1 MTRKPSAALLFAAAL
16 VLFVVVNGVA
26 GWALRGVRIDFTADR
41 VNTLSAGTLGVLAG
55 LKEPVTLKL
64 FFSEKLS
71 DQIPQFKAYGA
82 RVRETALEY
91 AARSGGKVRV
101 EIVDPVP
108 FSEAEDGAVEAGI
121 QGVPIDGTSGR
132 QFYFGLQGIGPGD
145 KRETIAFFTQERERF
160 LEYDL
165 TRLIG
170 SLGQGKKPLIAI
182 AGDVPLEFGP
192 GGIMAAMRGGQ
203 VRPYMVLQMLRQ
215 TFEVK
220 VLSGDLAD
228 IPDETTVLVVA
239 RPKTLSPAALYA
251 VDQFVLRRGRA
262 LVFVDPAAESATAGG
277 GSPDPAEQRADMP
290 DLLAA
295 WGLEMEAGRFVA
307 DRRLGLPIEVDT
319 GAGGPRVMPHPA
331 WLGLK
336 DDAINR
342 EDVITADVA
351 VLNVGSAGNLKTRPD
366 AGVTVTPLLVS
377 SDQAATVE
385 VAKLGGARPDPEAIL
400 RGLKPTG
407 ERYVLAARVAGR
419 VKTAFPNGAPPDPKP
434 EPKPEDQKADAA
446 KPGDK
451 KSDEKKPARPHLAES
466 TGAVN
471 LIVVADTDMLED
483 RFWVRIREFAGQQV
497 AMPFAANGDFVVNA
511 VDNLAGSDDLIRLR
525 SRGVSYRPFTVVDDL
540 RRDAAERLLARRDEL
555 QQALET
561 AEKRL
566 NELQERKKQAGEKA
580 SLPAEEEAAIE
591 KFRDEMLRIRR
602 QLREVQHGLERDIER
617 LAAWI
622 KVLNI
627 GMVPMGVLALA
638 GLMALA
644 RRHRRRVR
652 VQRD

>member
-1 MTRKPSAALLFAAAL
+1 MTRKPSAVVLLAAAA
-16 VLFVVVNGVA
+16 VLFVAVNGVA
-26 GWALRGVRIDFTADR
+26 AWALRGLRIDFTVDR
-41 VNTLSAGTLGVLAG
+41 VNTLSTGTLNALAG
-55 LKEPVTLKL
+55 IKEPVTLKL

-82 RVRETALEY
+82 RVREMALEY
-91 AARSGGKVRV
+91 AARSNGKVRV

-108 FSEAEDGAVEAGI
+108 FSEAEDGAVQAGI

-132 QFYFGLQGIGPGD
+132 QFYFGLQGVGAGD

-170 SLGQGKKPLIAI
+170 SLAQTRKPLVVI

-203 VRPYMVLQMLRQ
+203 VRPHMVLQVLRQ

-220 VLSGDLAD
+220 VLGGDLAD
-228 IPDETTVLVVA
+228 IPDDTAVLVVA
-239 RPKTLSPAALYA
+239 RPKTLTPAALYA
-251 VDQFVLRRGRA
+251 IDQFVLRKGRA
-262 LVFVDPAAESATAGG
+262 LVFVDPAAESAQSAGG
-277 GSPDPAEQRADMP
+277 PSDPAEQRADMP
-290 DLLAA
+290 ELLAA

-307 DRRLGLPIEVDT
+307 DRRLGLPIEADD
-319 GAGGPRVMPHPA
+319 GAGGARVMPHPA

-336 DDAINR
+336 DEDINR
-342 EDVITADVA
+342 EDVVTADIA
-351 VLNVGSAGNLKTRPD
+351 VLNVGSAGSLKVRPG
-366 AGVTVTPLLVS
+366 AGVTVTPLLLS

-385 VAKLGGARPDPEAIL
+385 VAKLGGARPDPEGIL

-407 ERYVLAARVAGR
+407 ERYVMAARVAGR
-419 VKTAFPNGAPPDPKP
+419 VKTAFPNGAPPERKPETKSDEKPETPKP
-434 EPKPEDQKADAA
+434 E
-446 KPGDK
+446 
-451 KSDEKKPARPHLAES
+451 EKKPARPHLGES
-466 TGAVN
+466 SDAVN
-471 LIVVADTDMLED
+471 VIVVADSDMLED
-483 RFWVRIREFAGQQV
+483 RFWVRVRDFAGQPV
-497 AMPFAANGDFVVNA
+497 AMPFAANGDFVANA
-511 VDNLAGSDDLIRLR
+511 LDNLAGSDDLIRLR

-555 QQALET
+555 QQALELT
-561 AEKRL
+561 EKRL
-566 NELQERKKQAGEKA
+566 NELQDRKKQGGEKA
-580 SLPAEEEAAIE
+580 GLSDEEEAAIE
-591 KFRDEMLRIRR
+591 KFRDEMIRIRR

-622 KVLNI
+622 KAINI
-627 GMVPMGVLALA
+627 GLVPMGVLALA
-638 GLMALA
+638 GLMAFA

-652 VQRD
+652 VRRD

>member
-1 MTRKPSAALLFAAAL
+1 MTRKPSTVVLLAAAA
-16 VLFVVVNGVA
+16 VLFVAVNGVA
-26 GWALRGVRIDFTADR
+26 AWALRGLRIDFTADR
-41 VNTLSAGTLGVLAG
+41 VNTLSTGTLNALAG

-82 RVRETALEY
+82 RVREMALEY
-91 AARSGGKVRV
+91 AARSNGKVRV

-108 FSEAEDGAVEAGI
+108 FSEAEDGAVQAGI

-132 QFYFGLQGIGPGD
+132 QFYFGLQGIGAGD

-170 SLGQGKKPLIAI
+170 SLAQTKKPLIVI

-203 VRPYMVLQMLRQ
+203 VRPHMVLQVLRQ

-220 VLSGDLAD
+220 VMGGDLAE
-228 IPDETTVLVVA
+228 IPDETAVMVVA
-239 RPKTLSPAALYA
+239 RPKTLGPAALYA
-251 VDQFVLRRGRA
+251 VDQFVLRKGRA
-262 LVFVDPAAESATAGG
+262 LVFVDPAAESVQGPGG
-277 GSPDPAEQRADMP
+277 PSDPAGQRADMP
-290 DLLAA
+290 ELLAA

-307 DRRLGLPIEVDT
+307 DRRLGLPIETDD
-319 GAGGPRVMPHPA
+319 GAGGARVMPHPA

-336 DDAINR
+336 DEYINR
-342 EDVITADVA
+342 EDVVTADIA
-351 VLNVGSAGNLKTRPD
+351 VLNVGSAGSLKVRPG
-366 AGVTVTPLLVS
+366 AGVTVTPLLLS

-385 VAKLGGARPDPEAIL
+385 VAKLGGARPDPEGIL

-407 ERYVLAARVAGR
+407 ERYVMAARVAGR
-419 VKTAFPNGAPPDPKP
+419 VKTAFPNGAPPETKTETKTDEKPETPKP
-434 EPKPEDQKADAA
+434 EV
-446 KPGDK
+446 
-451 KSDEKKPARPHLAES
+451 KKPARPHLGES
-466 TGAVN
+466 ANPVN
-471 LIVVADTDMLED
+471 VIVVADSDMLED
-483 RFWVRIREFAGQQV
+483 RFWVRVREFAGQQV
-497 AMPFAANGDFVVNA
+497 AMPFAANGDFVANA
-511 VDNLAGSDDLIRLR
+511 LDNLAGSDDLIRLR

-555 QQALET
+555 QQALELT
-561 AEKRL
+561 EKRL
-566 NELQERKKQAGEKA
+566 NELQDRKKQGGEKA
-580 SLPAEEEAAIE
+580 GLSDEEEAAIE
-591 KFRDEMLRIRR
+591 KFRDEMIRIRR

-617 LAAWI
+617 LAAWVKAI
-622 KVLNI
+622 NI
-627 GMVPMGVLALA
+627 GLVPMGVLALA
-638 GLMALA
+638 GLMAFA

-652 VQRD
+652 VRRD

>member
-1 MTRKPSAALLFAAAL
+1 MTRKPSAAILLAAAAL
-16 VLFVVVNGVA
+16 LFVAVNGVA
-26 GWALRGVRIDFTADR
+26 GWALRGLRIDFTADR
-41 VNTLSAGTLGVLAG
+41 VNTLSAGTLNALAG
-55 LKEPVTLKL
+55 LKEPVTLTL

-71 DQIPQFKAYGA
+71 DQVPQLKAYGA

-91 AARSGGKVRV
+91 AARSHGRVRV

-108 FSEAEDGAVEAGI
+108 FSEAEDGAVQAGI
-121 QGVPIDGTSGR
+121 QGVPIDGASGR

-170 SLGQGKKPLIAI
+170 ALAQTQKPLIAI

-215 TFEVK
+215 TFEVR
-220 VLSGDLAD
+220 VLGGDLAD
-228 IPDETTVLVVA
+228 IPDAAAVLVVA

-262 LVFVDPAAESATAGG
+262 LVFVDPAAESAAASSGAAADQG
-277 GSPDPAEQRADMP
+277 ADMP
-290 DLLAA
+290 ALLAA
-295 WGLEMEAGRFVA
+295 WGIEMEAGRFVA
-307 DRRLGLPIEVDT
+307 DRRLGLPIEIDD
-319 GAGGPRVMPHPA
+319 GAGGARVMPHPA

-336 DDAINR
+336 DDALNR
-342 EDVITADVA
+342 ADVVTADISVI
-351 VLNVGSAGNLKTRPD
+351 NVGSAGGLKARD
-366 AGVTVTPLLVS
+366 GAGMTVTPLLLS
-377 SDQAATVE
+377 SDQAAMVE
-385 VAKLGGARPDPEAIL
+385 VAKLSGARPDPEAIL

-407 ERYVLAARVAGR
+407 ERHVLAARVAGR
-419 VKTAFPNGAPPDPKP
+419 VKTAFPDGAPPETKIEIKT
-434 EPKPEDQKADAA
+434 EPKPEE
-446 KPGDK
+446 
-451 KSDEKKPARPHLAES
+451 KSEEKKPDDRKPARAHLAES
-466 TGAVN
+466 ASAVN
-471 LIVVADTDMLED
+471 LIVVADSDMLED

-511 VDNLAGSDDLIRLR
+511 VDNLAGSDDLIQLR
-525 SRGVSYRPFTVVDDL
+525 SRGVSHRPFTVVDDL

-555 QQALET
+555 QQALES

-566 NELQERKKQAGEKA
+566 NALQERKKQAGEKA
-580 SLPAEEEAAIE
+580 SLSAEEEAAIE
-591 KFRDEMLRIRR
+591 QFRDEMIRIRR

-617 LAAWI
+617 LAAWV
-622 KVLNI
+622 KALNI
-627 GMVPMGVLALA
+627 GLVPMGVLALA

-652 VQRD
+652 VRRD

>member
-1 MTRKPSAALLFAAAL
+1 MTRKPSAAILLVAAL
-16 VLFVVVNGVA
+16 AVFVVVNGVA
-26 GWALRGVRIDFTADR
+26 GWALRGVRVDFTADR
-41 VNTLSAGTLGVLAG
+41 MNTLSKGTLSTLAG
-55 LKEPVTLKL
+55 LKEPVSLKL

-82 RVRETALEY
+82 RVREMALEY
-91 AARSGGKVRV
+91 AARSNGKVRV
-101 EIVDPVP
+101 EIIDPVP

-121 QGVPIDGTSGR
+121 QGVPIDGASGR
-132 QFYFGLQGIGPGD
+132 QFYFGLVGAGPGD

-165 TRLIG
+165 TRMIG
-170 SLGQGKKPLIAI
+170 TLAQTKKPLIAI
-182 AGDVPLEFGP
+182 AGDVPMEFGP
-192 GGIMAAMRGGQ
+192 GGIMAVMRGGQ
-203 VRPYMVLQMLRQ
+203 VRPHMVLQMLRQ

-220 VLSGDLAD
+220 VLGGDLTD
-228 IPDETTVLVVA
+228 IPDEATVLIVA
-239 RPKTLSPAALYA
+239 RPKTLTPAALYA

-262 LVFVDPAAESATAGG
+262 LVFVDPAAESAAAAG

-319 GAGGPRVMPHPA
+319 GSGARVMSHPA

-342 EDVITADVA
+342 EDVVTADIS
-351 VLNVGSAGNLKTRPD
+351 VLNVGSAGSLKARPG
-366 AGVTVTPLLVS
+366 AGTTIAPLLMS
-377 SDQAATVE
+377 SDQSAVVE
-385 VAKLGGARPDPEAIL
+385 VAKLGGQRPDPEAIL

-407 ERYVLAARVAGR
+407 ERHVLAARVAGR
-419 VKTAFPNGAPPDPKP
+419 IKTAFPNGAPP
-434 EPKPEDQKADAA
+434 EPKPDAKAE
-446 KPGDK
+446 DK
-451 KSDEKKPARPHLAES
+451 KPEEKKPPRPHMAES
-466 TGAVN
+466 ASPAN
-471 LIVVADTDMLED
+471 IIVVADSDMLED

-497 AMPFAANGDFVVNA
+497 AMPFASNGDFVVNA

-555 QQALET
+555 QQALES

-580 SLPAEEEAAIE
+580 SLSAEEESAIE

-617 LAAWI
+617 LAAWVKI
-622 KVLNI
+622 LNI
-627 GMVPMGVLALA
+627 GLVPMGVLGLA

-652 VQRD
+652 VRRD